1 MATYDNLPVFKTSYD
16 MLLELFKVSNNF
28 SRDYRFTIGEQIK
41 KETIEMMMCVYRANK
56 SFEGRK
62 NWIGTAREKIETIR
76 VLLRILKDLKQ
87 VSLKKFISINE
98 HIESVSKQLA
108 YWENSLGGSTS
119 K

>member
-1 MATYDNLPVFKTSYD
+1 
-16 MLLELFKVSNNF
+16 MLIELFQAANGF

-62 NWIGTAREKIETIR
+62 NRISEAREKVETIR

-87 VSLKKFISINE
+87 LNLKKFISLNE
-98 HIESVSKQLA
+98 KIESVFKQLSF
-108 YWENSLGGSTS
+108 WEGKSVN
-119 K
+119 